1 MTIKPHAP
9 DTSAGRLSR
18 LRPFKSVD
26 SRQIAGLFM
35 AIVALAVLMQ
45 VNFPVFLTPFNI
57 EIMAVNFVSEAIIAL
72 GMTLVIITGGID
84 LSVAAVMPFAAILFG
99 LALNGG
105 IPIALAIVL
114 VLAATAVVGFLNAT
128 MTNAFRVHPFIA
140 TLAMLLTLR
149 GVNLVLTGGS
159 TVSGFRQ
166 ATAWLGRGQILG
178 VPVSIVIFLVLA
190 VLFAYLLRNQSF
202 FRRAYFVGGNK
213 HSARLSGINVERYLV
228 FVYTTSAVLAG
239 IAGILVASQY
249 GAASNGY
256 GQNLELRVITAVV
269 IGGASLF
276 GGTGSILGSVL
287 GVVFLGMIYNAF
299 DMLGVST
306 YWKDVVIG
314 CLLLL
319 AVFISEY
326 LKRRQ
331 ARA

>member
-1 MTIKPHAP
+1 MTIKPNAAEASTGQP
-9 DTSAGRLSR
+9 RR
-18 LRPFKSVD
+18 FRPLRSVD
-26 SRQIAGLFM
+26 ARQIAGLAM
-35 AIVALAVLMQ
+35 AIIALAVVMQ
-45 VNFPVFLTPFNI
+45 VNYPVFLTPFNI
-57 EIMAVNFVSEAIIAL
+57 EIMSVNFVAEAIIAL
-72 GMTLVIITGGID
+72 GMTIVIITGGID

-99 LALNGG
+99 LALNAG
-105 IPIALAIVL
+105 IPLAIAIVL
-114 VLAATAVVGFLNAT
+114 VLAAAATVGFLNAS

-159 TVSGFRQ
+159 TVSGFRRT
-166 ATAWLGRGQILG
+166 TAFLGQGYVLG
-178 VPVSIVIFLVLA
+178 VPVSIAVFLVLA
-190 VLFAYLLRNQSF
+190 VLFAYLLANQSF

-213 HSARLSGINVERYLV
+213 HSARLSGINVERYLI
-228 FVYTTSAVLAG
+228 FVYMTSAVLAG

-256 GQNLELRVITAVV
+256 GQNLELRVITSVV

-314 CLLLL
+314 CLLLV

>member
-1 MTIKPHAP
+1 MTIKAP
-9 DTSAGRLSR
+9 PADTTRGRLGK
-18 LRPFKSVD
+18 LRPFKSVE
-26 SRQIAGLFM
+26 SRQTAGLLA
-35 AIVALAVLMQ
+35 AIIVLAVVMQ
-45 VNFPVFLTPFNI
+45 LNFPIFLTPFNV
-57 EIMAVNFVSEAIIAL
+57 EIMSVNFVSEAIIAL
-72 GMTLVIITGGID
+72 GMTIVIITGGID

-99 LALNGG
+99 LSVNAG
-105 IPIALAIVL
+105 IPMALAIAIVL
-114 VLAATAVVGFLNAT
+114 VAAALIGFLNAS

-159 TVSGFRQ
+159 TVSGFRR
-166 ATAWLGRGQILG
+166 ATAWLGQGYVFG
-178 VPVSIVIFLVLA
+178 VPVSIAVFLVLA
-190 VLFAYLLRNQSF
+190 LVFAYLLNNQSF

-228 FVYTTSAVLAG
+228 FVYMTSAVLAG
-239 IAGILVASQY
+239 VAGILTAAQY

-299 DMLGVST
+299 DMVGVST

-314 CLLLL
+314 CLLPI

-326 LKRRQ
+326 LRRSQ

>member
-1 MTIKPHAP
+1 MTIKPHTP
-9 DTSAGRLSR
+9 DTSTGRLSR

-45 VNFPVFLTPFNI
+45 VNYPVFLTPFNI
-57 EIMAVNFVSEAIIAL
+57 EIMAVNFVAEAIIAL

-99 LALNGG
+99 LALNAG
-105 IPIALAIVL
+105 IPIALAIAL
-114 VLAATAVVGFLNAT
+114 VLIAAAFVGFLNAS

-166 ATAWLGRGQILG
+166 TTAWLGRGQILG

-190 VLFAYLLRNQSF
+190 VLFAYLLKNQSF

-213 HSARLSGINVERYLV
+213 HSASLSGINVERYLV

-314 CLLLL
+314 CLLLI